1 MSCKFLIYN
10 VFLLFVNFAVIH
22 DVASRNVN
30 ISLL

>member
-10 VFLLFVNFAVIH
+10 VFLLFVNFAVIR